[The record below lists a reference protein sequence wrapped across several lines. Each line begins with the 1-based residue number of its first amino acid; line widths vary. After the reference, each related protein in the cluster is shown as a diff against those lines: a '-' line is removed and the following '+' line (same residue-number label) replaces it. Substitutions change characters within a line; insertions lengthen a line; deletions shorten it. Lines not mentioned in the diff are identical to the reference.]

1 MNENPISRKIIG
13 AALEVHRAVG
23 PGLLESVYHECLR
36 AEFRLNQVRFESEKR
51 VPIIYKGN
59 EVGNSLR
66 MDFLIED
73 SVVLEI
79 KSVATLLPVH
89 KSQLLSYL
97 RMTGYRLG
105 LLINFN
111 TPTLTMGI
119 KRVVNNL

>member
-1 MNENPISRKIIG
+1 M
-13 AALEVHRAVG
+13 EVHRAVG